1 MASIQFFGASGTV
14 TGSCYQF
21 IYNNFRLMVDCGM
34 FQGSPQLEAQNF
46 EPLGFAASKV
56 NDVILTHAHL
66 DHCGRLPKLVREG
79 FAGRIFCTQATAELA
94 EIVLMDA
101 AKISLHDRPNDP
113 IYTLDDVQKT
123 LGMFRIVR
131 YEQPISLLGM
141 EFTLYNAGHILGSC
155 TLRVATNNNQESVI
169 FSGDLGNSPQDLINP
184 TQIPPQA
191 MTIVMESTYGD
202 RLHPNQ
208 SPADHIAKNVAEI
221 ESSGGTLL
229 MPAFSIERTQ
239 EILHIFHHLKEES
252 RIDNTT
258 PVFMDAPMGAKV
270 TRVFMQHE
278 DLFSEELL
286 GHRAY
291 YSDPFDF
298 EGLIITRSTKD
309 RRRIDSYQGPKVII
323 AGSGMMMGGRI
334 LAHAKN
340 YLPITSTRLLLTGFQ
355 APDTLGRQIL
365 DGHET
370 VEIEGEHVMV
380 RASINQLTGLSSH
393 ADQKQLLSWL
403 SQVKP
408 QKKVILTHGEDPS
421 RVALGQKIQD
431 YRICHRVVMPQL
443 WETVEL

>member
-21 IYNNFRLMVDCGM
+21 IQDGFRLMVDCGM
-34 FQGSPQLEAQNF
+34 FQGTSELEAQNF
-46 EPLGFAASKV
+46 EPFGFAPTEV
-56 NDVILTHAHL
+56 NDVVLTHAHL
-66 DHCGRLPKLVREG
+66 DHCGRLPKLVKEG
-79 FAGRIFCTQATAELA
+79 FIGRIFCTQATAELA

-123 LGMFRIVR
+123 LSMLRIVR
-131 YEQPISLLGM
+131 YEQPISLSGM
-141 EFTLYNAGHILGSC
+141 EFVLYDAGHILGSC
-155 TLRVATNNNQESVI
+155 TLRIVTSDQESVI
-169 FSGDLGNSPQDLINP
+169 FSGDLGNSPQDLIKP

-191 MTIVMESTYGD
+191 MTIIMESTYGD
-202 RLHPNQ
+202 RLHPHQ
-208 SPADHIAKNVAEI
+208 EAADQIARNVAEI
-221 ESSGGTLL
+221 EASGGTLL

-258 PVFMDAPMGAKV
+258 PVFMDGPMADRVTKV
-270 TRVFMQHE
+270 FIHHD

-286 GHRAY
+286 RHQAY

-298 EGLIITRSTKD
+298 EGLVITRSKKD
-309 RRRIDSYQGPKVII
+309 RRRIDSYHGPKVIL

-340 YLPITSTRLLLTGFQ
+340 YLPIASTRLLFTGFQ
-355 APDTLGRQIL
+355 APDTLGREIL

-370 VEIEGEHVMV
+370 IEIEGENIVV
-380 RASINQLTGLSSH
+380 RANIDQLTGLSSH
-393 ADQKQLLSWL
+393 ADQKQLLTWL
-403 SQVKP
+403 RQVKP
-408 QKKVILTHGEDPS
+408 QKKVILTHGEDAS

-431 YRICHRVVMPQL
+431 FNICNEVVLPQL
-443 WETVEL
+443 WDTVEL